1 MAGHYH
7 SQMSLHGDFTP
18 EDIPQRVLDLAVKN
32 NKIFV
37 DVLSAGAMSDTSLT
51 QQEAENTGLIKNHWN
66 WRVLVDGEGGLVG
79 QIQFG
84 FNIKPAP
91 SVPSD

>member
-1 MAGHYH
+1 
-7 SQMSLHGDFTP
+7 MSLHGDFAP
-18 EDIPQRVLDLAVKN
+18 EYIPQRVLDLVVKN
-32 NKIFV
+32 NEIFA
-37 DVLSAGAMSDTSLT
+37 DVLSAGAMGGTSLT
-51 QQEAENTGLIKNHWN
+51 NEEAENKGLTKNHWN